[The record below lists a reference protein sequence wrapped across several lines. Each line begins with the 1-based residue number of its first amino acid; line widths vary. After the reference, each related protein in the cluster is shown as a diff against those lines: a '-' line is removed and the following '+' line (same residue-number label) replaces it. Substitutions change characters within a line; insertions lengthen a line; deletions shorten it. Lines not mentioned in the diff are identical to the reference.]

1 MKIGEIANKTN
12 LPASTLRYYEKK
24 GLLKVDRDKNGRRYY
39 KESDIEWIKFIRRL
53 KETGMLIKDIQHYS
67 ELRYVGSITMPER
80 LQILQLHRNYGR
92 RKKKNGKEKTGFIKT
107 TSIVKQTASKKN
119 MRTDTRRK
127 GSNSNRRNLKR

>member
-67 ELRYVGSITMPER
+67 ELRYIGSITMPER
-80 LQILQLHRNYGR
+80 LQILQLHRNYVLEQQL
-92 RKKKNGKEKTGFIKT
+92 KWTEYLQNLDDKIELYQQ
-107 TSIVKQTASKKN
+107 SIKN
-119 MRTDTRRK
+119 MTK
-127 GSNSNRRNLKR
+127 HNL

>member
-24 GLLKVDRDKNGRRYY
+24 GLLKVDRDKNSRRYY

-80 LQILQLHRNYGR
+80 LQILQLHRNYVLEQQL
-92 RKKKNGKEKTGFIKT
+92 KWTEYLQNLDDKIEFYQQ
-107 TSIVKQTASKKN
+107 SIKN
-119 MRTDTRRK
+119 MTK
-127 GSNSNRRNLKR
+127 HNL

>member
-67 ELRYVGSITMPER
+67 ELRYVGLITMPER
-80 LQILQLHRNYGR
+80 LQILQLHRNYVLEQQL
-92 RKKKNGKEKTGFIKT
+92 KWTEYLQNLDDKIEFYHQ
-107 TSIVKQTASKKN
+107 SIKN
-119 MRTDTRRK
+119 MTK
-127 GSNSNRRNLKR
+127 HNL

>member
-80 LQILQLHRNYGR
+80 LQILQLHRNYVLEQQL
-92 RKKKNGKEKTGFIKT
+92 KWTKYLQNLDDKIEFYQQ
-107 TSIVKQTASKKN
+107 SIKN
-119 MRTDTRRK
+119 MAK
-127 GSNSNRRNLKR
+127 HNL

>member
-80 LQILQLHRNYGR
+80 LQILQLHRNYVLEQQLKHTKISSEEISDGR
-92 RKKKNGKEKTGFIKT
+92 KYSLLFLY
-107 TSIVKQTASKKN
+107 VKVVVSC
-119 MRTDTRRK
+119 
-127 GSNSNRRNLKR
+127 

>member
-80 LQILQLHRNYGR
+80 LQILQLHRNYVLEQQL
-92 RKKKNGKEKTGFIKT
+92 KWTEYLQNLDDKIEFYQQ
-107 TSIVKQTASKKN
+107 SIKN
-119 MRTDTRRK
+119 MT
-127 GSNSNRRNLKR
+127 NHNL

>member
-80 LQILQLHRNYGR
+80 LQILQLHRNYVLEQQL
-92 RKKKNGKEKTGFIKT
+92 KWTEYLQNLDDKIEFYQQSIKNVTKH
-107 TSIVKQTASKKN
+107 
-119 MRTDTRRK
+119 
-127 GSNSNRRNLKR
+127 NL

>member
-80 LQILQLHRNYGR
+80 LQILQLHRNYVLEQQL
-92 RKKKNGKEKTGFIKT
+92 KWTEYLQNLDDKIEFYQK
-107 TSIVKQTASKKN
+107 SIKN
-119 MRTDTRRK
+119 MTK
-127 GSNSNRRNLKR
+127 HNL

>member
-80 LQILQLHRNYGR
+80 LQILQLHRNYVLEHQL
-92 RKKKNGKEKTGFIKT
+92 KWTEYLQNLDDKIEFYQQ
-107 TSIVKQTASKKN
+107 SIKN
-119 MRTDTRRK
+119 MTK
-127 GSNSNRRNLKR
+127 HNL